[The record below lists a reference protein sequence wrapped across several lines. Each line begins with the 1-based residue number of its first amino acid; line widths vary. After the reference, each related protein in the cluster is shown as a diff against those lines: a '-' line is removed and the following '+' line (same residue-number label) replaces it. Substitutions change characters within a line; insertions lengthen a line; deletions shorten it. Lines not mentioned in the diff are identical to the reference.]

1 MKNGKNAN
9 IFLGIPYA
17 AAPIEDLRLEDTS
30 EPSPVAVWIHGGGF
44 CFGDSEIYGYKQLAE
59 NFVSRGIIVVTIQY
73 RLGPFGFFSLGDHN
87 LPGNFGLWDQRQ
99 ALLFL
104 REVLPAFGGDK
115 ERITVWGHSAGGTS
129 ASLLSASPHTRDLFS
144 QTFQMSGSTFVE
156 WGNSKRVIGVSQQ
169 LSEYL
174 GCPKTSCSKT
184 IKDCIKTKTTQEILE
199 ASDKLGLSR
208 NDLNFDWYHPV
219 ADVEWFGKDY
229 IHELQDSPKKPTLIG
244 VTSAESLLCSAY
256 VPESLATMFSMHMGI
271 KKDDQ
276 PNFSKQ
282 NLINFIRNKIATIS
296 AFGNDA
302 EAAFKDL
309 KEFYVERGSVDQKS
323 QDRFYFNRYT
333 DLLSD
338 IQFTIPSI
346 RDGLEKSKLD
356 WPTYIYLFDYTNPE
370 LVEEF
375 GFYGGANHG
384 LELAYLHG
392 TFIFKYFNFTPIDYN
407 LRNAYVEGV
416 ANFFK
421 YGKPSFQNQE
431 WPKMIADDTFKYF
444 HLGEKTQ
451 IADNFFNERLEFW
464 ENFGEKYHFDL
475 IRGEYRH
482 SKKVKDEL

>member
-1 MKNGKNAN
+1 MGNKQISFWGFLWTPKK
-9 IFLGIPYA
+9 IFASP
-17 AAPIEDLRLEDTS
+17 PINDLRLEKPQPPKAWNSIFEAKKFGSRCSPHNAEIVQWFGEHS
-30 EPSPVAVWIHGGGF
+30 EDCLYLNIFAPEISDIETYPIAVWIHGGGF
-44 CFGDSEIYGYKQLAE
+44 CFGDTEIYGYKQLAE

-87 LPGNFGLWDQRQ
+87 LPGNLGLWDQRQ

-104 REVLPAFGGDK
+104 HKVLPSFGGDK
-115 ERITVWGHSAGGTS
+115 DRITVWGHSAGGTS
-129 ASLLSASPHTRDLFS
+129 TSLLSASPHTRDLFKQS
-144 QTFQMSGSTFVE
+144 FQMSGSAFVE

-184 IKDCIKTKTTQEILE
+184 IKECLKSKTTQEILE
-199 ASDKLGLSR
+199 ASDRLGLSR

-229 IHELQDSPKKPTLIG
+229 LHELQDSPKKPTLIG

-256 VPESLATMFSMHMGI
+256 
-271 KKDDQ
+271 
-276 PNFSKQ
+276 
-282 NLINFIRNKIATIS
+282 
-296 AFGNDA
+296 
-302 EAAFKDL
+302 
-309 KEFYVERGSVDQKS
+309 
-323 QDRFYFNRYT
+323 
-333 DLLSD
+333 LLSD
-338 IQFTIPSI
+338 IQFTIPTI

-356 WPTYIYLFDYTNPE
+356 WPTYIYLFDWTNPE
-370 LVEEF
+370 LVEEY

-392 TFIFKYFNFTPIDYN
+392 AFIFKYFNFTPIDHN
-407 LRNAYVEGV
+407 LREAYVEGV

-421 YGKPSFQNQE
+421 YGKPSNQNQD
-431 WPKMIADDTFKYF
+431 WPKMTSDETFKYF
-444 HLGEKTQ
+444 LLGETPK
-451 IADNFFNERLEFW
+451 IADNFFNERLKFW
-464 ENFGEKYHFDL
+464 EEFSEKYHFDL